1 MVLQMTFLS
10 FITIHS
16 WTIYRPVWSCL
27 KEGFKSSMASCR
39 NCINNVLQSAVT
51 TMPVIILNYVWD
63 EEHKS
68 KNHRCIGSM
77 SSSYRLPL
85 MICDHHSVFIHSYIH
100 ALIHIFLHLVRV
112 QGQYSGKKHV
122 LGQGKHVISLEF
134 KMNPN
139 CVRRKHTGTWW
150 ENRVHSGGCTLPFFF
165 YLSKF
170 CWTSKTIRINYISY
184 SVTHGWGLNT
194 EPSNCKGST
203 VKNKDFQVAKTL
215 VLGLMT
221 VLYGFEYKP
230 MKWMLA
236 KEIIVSLL
244 KSLLSVCP

>member
-63 EEHKS
+63 EELKS

-85 MICDHHSVFIHSYIH
+85 MICDHHSEQWSSF
-100 ALIHIFLHLVRV
+100 
-112 QGQYSGKKHV
+112 
-122 LGQGKHVISLEF
+122 
-134 KMNPN
+134 
-139 CVRRKHTGTWW
+139 
-150 ENRVHSGGCTLPFFF
+150 RVHSLIHTCPHP
-165 YLSKF
+165 
-170 CWTSKTIRINYISY
+170 YISTSCQGSGSIQREETRTWTRQACY
-184 SVTHGWGLNT
+184 IVGIQD
-194 EPSNCKGST
+194 EPELCPK
-203 VKNKDFQVAKTL
+203 KTYRN
-215 VLGLMT
+215 MMRT
-221 VLYGFEYKP
+221 
-230 MKWMLA
+230 
-236 KEIIVSLL
+236 
-244 KSLLSVCP
+244 